1 MVDPRPKRR
10 LDRGMKVILTFLT
23 LLFFV
28 SCSTPAQR
36 ELHSRYAE
44 IDKALS
50 GGKISDKEAIEMK
63 NAAHKAYAI
72 GGGD

>member
-1 MVDPRPKRR
+1 
-10 LDRGMKVILTFLT
+10 MKVLLNILSISFL
-23 LLFFV
+23 V

-44 IDKALS
+44 INKAQS
-50 GGKISDKEAIEMK
+50 EGKISDKESIEMK